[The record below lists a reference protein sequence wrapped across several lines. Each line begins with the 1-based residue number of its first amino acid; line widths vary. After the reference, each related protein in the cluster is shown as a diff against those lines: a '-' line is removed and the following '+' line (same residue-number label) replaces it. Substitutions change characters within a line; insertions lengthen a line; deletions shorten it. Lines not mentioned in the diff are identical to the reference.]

1 MICLCSNPV
10 CKVYGCLQNIEEEIF
25 DGDYDEEADSDPD
38 ESCTSRANTE

>member
-25 DGDYDEEADSDPD
+25 EGDYEEDDSDSD
-38 ESCTSRANTE
+38 ESCTSRTNT